1 MRVLS
6 RRELGYED
14 EFEGFMFFKEDEPAA
29 QVHLYDDYY
38 TFFWRGR
45 AGIEALGQCLG
56 KSIEEICRK
65 LGQPFES
72 LNKGVAQYALAGG
85 VRSVPFEVL
94 VDRWS
99 RPKLRFNMEDPQK
112 TFGKGAPPVAFI
124 RLDVDSSLNL
134 PIILWSDLQAVEDA
148 EVGFSTTAELP
159 AAVLQ
164 LLQRTCRVDL
174 SDKEVEELHHLVLNQ
189 IFIGRES
196 EYPFTLPR

>member
-1 MRVLS
+1 MRILS

-45 AGIEALGQCLG
+45 ASIESLGDCLC
-56 KSIEEICRK
+56 KSLEEICGK
-65 LGQPFES
+65 LEIPFES
-72 LNKGVAQYALAGG
+72 LNKGVAQYAQAGS
-85 VRSVPFEVL
+85 VRSVAFEVL
-94 VDRWS
+94 VDRWG
-99 RPKLRFNMEDPQK
+99 RLKLRFNMEDPQK

-124 RLDVDSSLNL
+124 RLDVESSLNL

-159 AAVLQ
+159 IAVLQ
-164 LLQRTCRVDL
+164 LLQRTCQVNL
-174 SDKEVEELHHLVLNQ
+174 SDAEVEELHQLVLNQ
-189 IFIGRES
+189 ILIGRES
-196 EYPFTLPR
+196 EYPFSLPR